1 MKFREKVLSFI
12 NLMSNG
18 ALGKPK
24 VEVGQKWVYAK
35 EDNPF
40 VEESTSTFIVTHV
53 IGKYVLYNV
62 YFFPGHVFSSRSETV
77 NQFRWIRELVDD

>member
-1 MKFREKVLSFI
+1 MKFKKKVLSFI

-40 VEESTSTFIVTHV
+40 VEESTTTFIVTHV
-53 IGKYVLYNV
+53 LGNYVRYNV
-62 YFFPGHVFSSRSETV
+62 YFFGHVYDRTETV
-77 NQFRWIRELVDD
+77 NQFRWIRELVREN